1 MAYTVK
7 TKNFNEAKQEIL
19 DYRYALLYRLG
30 GILLDRV
37 ENLPDINWEEC
48 TEARFFSESGE
59 LHFFETEGTMEAV
72 EIKNAGGEE
81 DEIIKAYD
89 LAKKF
94 NSQGKKIYVKEYLD
108 YDEDGQA
115 EVAVTRLMRVE

>member
-7 TKNFNEAKQEIL
+7 TKNFNEAKQEIP
-19 DYRYALLYRLG
+19 DYRYALLYQIG

-48 TEARFFSESGE
+48 TEARFFSGSGE

-72 EIKNAGGEE
+72 EIKDAGGEE

>member
-7 TKNFNEAKQEIL
+7 TKNFNEAKQEIP
-19 DYRYALLYRLG
+19 DYRYALLYQIG

-48 TEARFFSESGE
+48 TEARFFSGSGE

-72 EIKNAGGEE
+72 EIKDAGGEE

-115 EVAVTRLMRVE
+115 EVALTRLMRVE